1 MKMKQKSLLMT
12 LMVGL
17 ILIGV
22 SSLKA
27 QTTTASAT
35 LNVKLHPILNIALNN
50 GSTVDLEFS
59 NSDDYAK
66 GVSKPIADHL
76 AVNSTSGFT
85 VTVKADGDLTNGSK
99 SIPISDIF
107 LTSSDGTANPID
119 GIDNSGLASALSLN
133 STSEQPIFKSTSC
146 AAIGTIDVLYKAIL
160 GSNDFSANS
169 FGSTDGVQT
178 YTATVTYTI
187 TSL

>member
-1 MKMKQKSLLMT
+1 MKMKQKAFLTT

-17 ILIGV
+17 ILL
-22 SSLKA
+22 SASNLKA
-27 QTTTASAT
+27 QTTATAT

-59 NSDDYAK
+59 NSNDYAN
-66 GVSKPIADHL
+66 GVGESIADHL

-99 SIPISDIF
+99 SIPISDIL
-107 LTSSDGTANPID
+107 LTTSDGTANPVD
-119 GIDNSGLASALSLN
+119 GIDNSGLASALPLN
-133 STSEQPIFKSTSC
+133 STSDQTVFRSGSG

-160 GSNDFSANS
+160 GSDDFHDNS
-169 FGSTDGVQT
+169 FGSVDGVQT

-187 TSL
+187 TNP